1 MPYGYL
7 GQNTPNQTVSN
18 SGVFSISDV
27 ASLEKQGKF
36 GGSLELIEEQNPSAS
51 SSVDFT
57 SIKENKYNVHKVEWN
72 NLTIGTSAGNYLQLR
87 FSNNGGTSYIASGYQ
102 VAMQYG
108 GNNAS
113 FGELRSTS
121 TNSITYLSY
130 SAVTTSNANQ
140 NGYLYLYNLGN
151 SSKYSFLTNQS
162 FSQSTSTNAFFY
174 FGGGVLPTAETHNA
188 FQLLLSGGATISG
201 NIKLYGVKQLW
212 VL

>member
-1 MPYGYL
+1 MAYGYL
-7 GQNTPNQTVSN
+7 GQNAPNQTVSN
-18 SGVFSISDV
+18 SGVFDISDV

-36 GGSLELIEEQNPSAS
+36 GGSLELIEEQTVSGVSA
-51 SSVDFT
+51 VDFT
-57 SIKENKYNVHKVEWN
+57 SIKENKYDVHKIEWN
-72 NLTIGTSAGNYLQLR
+72 DLIIGTAIGNYLQLR

-108 GNNAS
+108 GSNAS
-113 FGELRSTS
+113 FGELKSTS

-130 SAVTTSNANQ
+130 SADTTSNANQ

-162 FSQSTSTNAFFY
+162 FSQSTSTIAFFY

-188 FQLLLSGGATISG
+188 VQLLLSNGATISG
-201 NIKLYGVKQLW
+201 TFKIYGLKQL
-212 VL
+212 